1 MLIPELYPL
10 FKKSSGISTDTRSIS
25 PGNIFFALKG
35 ENFNGNLFA
44 QKALDAGAAY
54 VVVDETH
61 FPANEKIIAVNDV
74 LKTLQQ
80 LAMHHRKQ
88 LPAKII
94 AISGSN
100 GKTTTKELIS
110 RVLETTYNTFSTRGN
125 LNNHIGVPLS
135 LLSIK
140 EETEFAVI
148 EMGANHSGETKLLS
162 EIAAPDFG
170 LITNNGKD
178 HLEGYGNIEGV
189 RKGNGELYDF
199 LRERKPGQAIAFVC
213 IDQDDL
219 IKMSEG
225 IQRVT
230 YGENES
236 ADYNGKIEKLFPFLE
251 IEYTKQDRS
260 RFTKPA
266 RSERKQLL
274 TEQKPLIKTQLI
286 GKYNFENLMAA
297 ICIGSYFSVPDEKIK
312 QAIESYSPS
321 NNRSQ
326 IVKRRT
332 NTFILDAY
340 NANPSSVNAA
350 LENFFALPSENKIVI
365 LGDMAELGIA
375 SHREHREVIERLRK
389 EELKMGVLV
398 GEEFGKALGD
408 HDASFVHFKNV
419 EQLKEWFASQSF
431 ENYFFLLK
439 ASRVIGLEKLL
450 S

>member
-1 MLIPELYPL
+1 MHITALYSL
-10 FKKSSGISTDTRSIS
+10 FTKSSGISTDTRSIK

-35 ENFNGNLFA
+35 DHFNANLFA

-54 VVVDETH
+54 VVVDEVH
-61 FPANEKIIAVNDV
+61 FPADEKIIAVDNA
-74 LKTLQQ
+74 LKMLQE
-80 LAMHHRKQ
+80 LARYHRQ
-88 LPAKII
+88 QVPAKII

-100 GKTTTKELIS
+100 GKTTTKELIG
-110 RVLETTYNTFSTRGN
+110 RVLETSYKTFSTKGN

-148 EMGANHSGETKLLS
+148 EMGANHIGETKLLC
-162 EIAAPDFG
+162 EITQPDFG

-189 RKGNGELYDF
+189 RKGNGELFDF
-199 LRERKPGQAIAFVC
+199 LRKENRTAFVC
-213 IDQDDL
+213 ADQDDL
-219 IKMSEG
+219 MKMSEG
-225 IQRVT
+225 IKRIT
-230 YGENES
+230 YGEN
-236 ADYNGKIEKLFPFLE
+236 ADANCCGKISEQFPFLK
-251 IEYTKQDRS
+251 IEYNQQDRG
-260 RFTKPA
+260 RFKKPT
-266 RSERKQLL
+266 RSEHSQSI
-274 TEQKPLIKTQLI
+274 QTQLI

-297 ICIGSYFSVPDEKIK
+297 ICIGSYFSVPGEKIIS
-312 QAIESYSPS
+312 AIESYSPS

-326 IVKRRT
+326 IVKRGT

-350 LENFFALPSENKIVI
+350 LENFFALPEKNKIVI
-365 LGDMAELGIA
+365 LGDMAELGRA
-375 SHREHREVIERLRK
+375 SETEHRAVIGKLNEVKSRSSSG
-389 EELKMGVLV
+389 LKMAILI
-398 GEEFGKALGD
+398 GEEFSKVRGEK
-408 HDASFVHFKNV
+408 DASFLHFKNV
-419 EQLKEWFASQSF
+419 EQLKEWFSRQSF